1 MRGIITILLIL
12 FFSGCAT
19 TYKVVDKKEVTI
31 YMIEDIKTKEVK
43 MIISKRRLHIGG
55 LIKIRELPYI
65 ELINGEYIEPTI
77 WKVKKKKR

>member
-1 MRGIITILLIL
+1 
-12 FFSGCAT
+12 
-19 TYKVVDKKEVTI
+19 
-31 YMIEDIKTKEVK
+31 MIEDIKTKEVK
-43 MIISKRRLHIGG
+43 MIISKRRLPIGG

>member
-1 MRGIITILLIL
+1 MRGIITILVIL

-43 MIISKRRLHIGG
+43 MIISKRRLYIGG